1 MRIKRY
7 NPNKKGSFKITQDYI
22 KKLVLRIRK
31 VEYELNEIRLRLNK
45 VEKRLKA
52 QEETETHLG

>member
-1 MRIKRY
+1 L
-7 NPNKKGSFKITQDYI
+7 SEQLTQDYI

-31 VEYELNEIRLRLNK
+31 VEYQLYEIRLRLNE

-52 QEETETHLG
+52 QEAMATH